1 MTINKIQGQTLDH
14 VSIWLGDDHVFTHGQ
29 LNFALSKVSTLNKIK
44 IVFNEA
50 NNVTKSDYQ

>member
-14 VSIWLGDDHVFTHGQ
+14 VSIWLGDDHVFTNGQ
-29 LNFALSKVSTLNKIK
+29 LNFALSKVSSLNKIK

-50 NNVTKSDYQ
+50 NSITKSDYQ

>member
-14 VSIWLGDDHVFTHGQ
+14 VSIWLGDDHVFTHGK
-29 LNFALSKVSTLNKIK
+29 LNFALSKVSSLNKIK

-50 NNVTKSDYQ
+50 NNFTKSDYQ

>member
-29 LNFALSKVSTLNKIK
+29 LNFALSKVSSLNKIK
-44 IVFNEA
+44 IVT
-50 NNVTKSDYQ
+50 VGVRI